1 MIAPFLVELQ
11 QLFDLSLKI
20 INWLAV
26 GLLRR
31 RLECE
36 VGWGFCGIDRSFLPV
51 ESFLLLVL
59 RFRWDF
65 LQGHIVG
72 QLLLH
77 HGLQFQSGC
86 LQKGQ
91 RLLQLRRQH
100 LLQRH
105 SL

>member
-20 INWLAV
+20 IDWLAV

-36 VGWGFCGIDRSFLPV
+36 VGRGFRGIDWSFLPV

-59 RFRWDF
+59 RFRRDF
-65 LQGHIVG
+65 LQSHIVG

-77 HGLQFQSGC
+77 HGL
-86 LQKGQ
+86 
-91 RLLQLRRQH
+91 
-100 LLQRH
+100 
-105 SL
+105 